1 MFVVRQAPALQV
13 LFRRCRLPGFTAG
26 AAGQTAVAAGQ
37 RAGAVAL
44 AAAVLLPGL
53 AARAEVQL
61 RCEGTQLEARGSA
74 EQPRPIRRLQFS
86 LSLEA
91 EAANT
96 DGALSELQ
104 RRLAAVRSAL
114 QRLEV
119 QEFRASSPSTWQ
131 RPAETGRP
139 AAVQAS
145 LQITG
150 RLQPLRLQPLIRQ
163 VGALAGVRLSPV
175 STEADPSQD
184 ASVRREL
191 LRRAY
196 RDAQAQARELASVI
210 GAPRL
215 RPLEVVLD
223 GNEMRPMLMR
233 AVAADAAPP
242 PFDPAE
248 LPPPLDRLTMLVRF
262 CAE

>member
-1 MFVVRQAPALQV
+1 M
-13 LFRRCRLPGFTAG
+13 
-26 AAGQTAVAAGQ
+26 
-37 RAGAVAL
+37 AL

-223 GNEMRPMLMR
+223 GSEVERISVPCLQVLVAAR
-233 AVAADAAPP
+233 RAAGDEAAFRIVGASAALVAAVADLGLSAA
-242 PFDPAE
+242 
-248 LPPPLDRLTMLVRF
+248 LPM
-262 CAE
+262 ES

>member
-1 MFVVRQAPALQV
+1 MFVVRPVRALP
-13 LFRRCRLPGFTAG
+13 LLRRPCRLAG
-26 AAGQTAVAAGQ
+26 PRAAQVAARAPIAVAM
-37 RAGAVAL
+37 AL
-44 AAAVLLPGL
+44 AAAVLLPG
-53 AARAEVQL
+53 APARADVQL
-61 RCEGTQLEARGSA
+61 RCDGTQLEARGSA
-74 EQPRPIRRLQFS
+74 EQSRPIRRLQLS

-91 EAANT
+91 EAADT
-96 DGALSELQ
+96 DGALAELQ

-114 QRLEV
+114 QRLGV

-131 RPAETGRP
+131 RPAEPGRP

-145 LQITG
+145 LQVTG
-150 RLQPLRLQPLIRQ
+150 RLLPPRLQPLIRQ

-184 ASVRREL
+184 ASIRREL

-196 RDAQAQARELASVI
+196 GDAQAQARELAAVI

-223 GNEMRPMLMR
+223 GQEIRPLMMR
-233 AVAADAAPP
+233 AVADAAPP
-242 PFDPAE
+242 PPFNPAE
-248 LPPPLDRLTMLVRF
+248 LPPPLDRLSMLVRF
-262 CAE
+262 CAD